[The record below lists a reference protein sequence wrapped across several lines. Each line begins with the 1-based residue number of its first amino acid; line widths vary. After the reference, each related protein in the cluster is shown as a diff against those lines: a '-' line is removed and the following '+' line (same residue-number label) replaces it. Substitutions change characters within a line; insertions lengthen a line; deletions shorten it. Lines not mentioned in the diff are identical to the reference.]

1 MGRPLLLRFHRA
13 LQRSRVQR
21 LSDEM
26 DDVCLALRL
35 EILPSQRQEMEVS
48 ISFADRAHCSSINR
62 LEIELAD
69 FSGGVRVRDIKTA
82 AIKRTLRMPLKTT
95 ESPRHFSRLF
105 CGARKVRFGE
115 TVVARSP
122 R

>member
-1 MGRPLLLRFHRA
+1 
-13 LQRSRVQR
+13 
-21 LSDEM
+21 
-26 DDVCLALRL
+26 
-35 EILPSQRQEMEVS
+35 MEVS
-48 ISFADRAHCSSINR
+48 ISLADRSHCSSINR

-82 AIKRTLRMPLKTT
+82 AIKRILRMPLKTT

-105 CGARKVRFGE
+105 CGARKARFGE
-115 TVVARSP
+115 TVVPRSS

>member
-1 MGRPLLLRFHRA
+1 
-13 LQRSRVQR
+13 
-21 LSDEM
+21 
-26 DDVCLALRL
+26 
-35 EILPSQRQEMEVS
+35 MEVS
-48 ISFADRAHCSSINR
+48 ISFADRAHYSSINR
-62 LEIELAD
+62 LEIELAG
-69 FSGGVRVRDIKTA
+69 FSVGVRVRGIKTA

-115 TVVARSP
+115 TVGARSP